1 MVGTVPHISDLQT
14 PEVLQ
19 SRRFILALAVLRAIF
34 EVAAIPLA
42 PALYRDHVAVL
53 TLLRPTKEVFLF
65 GGFQVREGNAWFP
78 VLVLAA
84 IPLLLGGVWVFYL
97 LGRAYRDEL
106 DDAELPGIAGRLLPK
121 KRIDH
126 LRDLLTERGPRV
138 VFFGRLAAFPSTLMA
153 AAAGA
158 CGVPFREFVVADA
171 AGAILSMLALF
182 GIGYGLGEAYDEA
195 GPWITGAGVVVLGV
209 LLIVLGRALLRS
221 GSGGTATRKA

>member
-1 MVGTVPHISDLQT
+1 
-14 PEVLQ
+14 VLT
-19 SRRFILALAVLRAIF
+19 SRRFILGLAVVRAIL
-34 EVAAIPLA
+34 EIAAIPLA

-84 IPLLLGGVWVFYL
+84 IPLLLGGVWIFYL

-106 DDAELPGIAGRLLPK
+106 DDADLPGIAGRLLPK

-126 LRDLLTERGPRV
+126 LRDLLGERGPRI

-171 AGAILSMLALF
+171 AGAILSMLALY
-182 GIGYGLGEAYDEA
+182 GIGYGLGETYDEA
-195 GPWITGAGVVVLGV
+195 GPWVTAAGAAVLAV
-209 LLIVLGRALLRS
+209 LLVVLGRALMRS

>member
-1 MVGTVPHISDLQT
+1 MVGTVPRTSDLHT
-14 PEVLQ
+14 PEVLR
-19 SRRFILALAVLRAIF
+19 SRGFILSLAVVRAVL

-65 GGFQVREGNAWFP
+65 GGFQVREGNAWLP

-84 IPLLLGGVWVFYL
+84 IPLLLGGVWIFYL
-97 LGRAYRDEL
+97 LGRAYRDDLEEA
-106 DDAELPGIAGRLLPK
+106 DLPGIAGRVLPK

-126 LRDLLTERGPRV
+126 LRALLDERGPRI

-158 CGVPFREFVVADA
+158 CGVSFREFVVADA

-195 GPWITGAGVVVLGV
+195 GPWVTGAGALVLAV
-209 LLIVLGRALLRS
+209 LLVVLGRALLRS

>member
-1 MVGTVPHISDLQT
+1 MQT
-14 PEVLQ
+14 PEVLT
-19 SRRFILALAVLRAIF
+19 SRRFALALAVTRTVL

-65 GGFQVREGNAWFP
+65 GGFQVREGHAWFP

-84 IPLLLGGVWVFYL
+84 IPLLLGGVWIFYL
-97 LGRAYRDEL
+97 LGRAYRDDL
-106 DDAELPGIAGRLLPK
+106 DDAELPGLAGRLLPK
-121 KRIDH
+121 KRIDQ
-126 LRDLLTERGPRV
+126 LRDVLNERGSRV

-195 GPWITGAGVVVLGV
+195 GPWITGAGVLALAVLLVVLG
-209 LLIVLGRALLRS
+209 RSLLRS